1 MAALVK
7 LNAFDK
13 TSVAKSN
20 TSIVISPLLNS
31 KEVLGKTRT
40 GKTKRNE
47 LMKKGLFPL
56 PVQLPGVNTEKG
68 RTNYWF
74 EHDIDAWLSQ
84 LLEESRQQAVKLAKD
99 PLNAWMQNISASKKE
114 AS

>member
-1 MAALVK
+1 MATLAK
-7 LNAFDK
+7 RNAFNDVH
-13 TSVAKSN
+13 VADSN
-20 TSIVISPLLNS
+20 ISSVISPLVNAT
-31 KEVLGKTRT
+31 EVQKKTRI
-40 GKTKRNE
+40 GKTKRIA
-47 LMKKGLFPL
+47 LIKQGLFPQ
-56 PVQLPGVNTEKG
+56 PIQLPGVNTEKG

-84 LLEESRQQAVKLAKD
+84 LLEESRQQAVKLAKT